1 VFPTSSFGYAHD
13 LNPELVKKIV
23 AAFNEYRFTPE
34 MQKTFGGADR
44 FFPVTYQ
51 KDWAVIRDIAEA
63 NGETFNQSGLQKI
76 AEKEAAEAAKK
87 KQEAEAKK
95 Q

>member
-1 VFPTSSFGYAHD
+1 
-13 LNPELVKKIV
+13 
-23 AAFNEYRFTPE
+23 
-34 MQKTFGGADR
+34 M
-44 FFPVTYQ
+44 
-51 KDWAVIRDIAEA
+51 IREIAEA
-63 NGETFNQSGLQKI
+63 NGETFNQTGLQKI